1 MWIAAMFASTVPF
14 GCCRCPN
21 SLSVGFLAKVPHR
34 VRAGHVQSRRI
45 DSNFITVTCGW
56 LVGSAC
62 RSAPPDR
69 ASSGREDMRIIAAAL
84 SLAAGTLLSGVVLA
98 DSYSDTIDVFRKAGA
113 SASYF
118 DRSHGYAVFPTV
130 GKGGLII
137 GGAHGTGRV
146 YQNGQYVGDTSM
158 TQVSV
163 GLQVGGR
170 PTVRSSS
177 SKTSAPSRNSRPET
191 LSSTPG

>member
-1 MWIAAMFASTVPF
+1 
-14 GCCRCPN
+14 
-21 SLSVGFLAKVPHR
+21 
-34 VRAGHVQSRRI
+34 
-45 DSNFITVTCGW
+45 
-56 LVGSAC
+56 
-62 RSAPPDR
+62 
-69 ASSGREDMRIIAAAL
+69 MRIIAAAL